1 MDIINDA
8 VTNYGGSCK
17 GLKQSLDTGNNKAE
31 QFTQTLANAVSGG
44 AGNNSAAPENSEGGT
59 PVAPLSGFVAGSGSG
74 NPAPVNN
81 VNAPIGDL
89 GPNHQI
95 LISQAGYD
103 LQKQGLDYFGP
114 NWTGNYGQLDI
125 RNPNVKV
132 GEYAPT
138 AFTNPITGKTQDPG
152 SGWYCYNGAS
162 KAFPMNDSDH
172 QRAIDIAA
180 SQGIDISNNW
190 KPIDLPTFRY
200 LDSVSKNDSGIY
212 PYASGEKPLSHYTS
226 DSGDVRDLSD
236 FYQDRQ
242 AGIVPTLAKD
252 GLIYTDEHGQ
262 ILPTNP
268 QGGYY
273 YIDKFG
279 KAHVSDAYKDA
290 LKNTAPNSQILL
302 YNSQNFGGGYALDKD
317 PTQYLG
323 GPAPTINN
331 ANEPYAP
338 FNNMYASGGG
348 ASAFGVADAI
358 QQNANA
364 TQAENVYSSQLA
376 AYNRQKLEQ
385 KK

>member
-1 MDIINDA
+1 MDITNDA
-8 VTNYGGSCK
+8 VTNYGGSLK
-17 GLKQSLDTGNNKAE
+17 GLNQSLDTGNNKAE
-31 QFTQTLANAVSGG
+31 QFSQTLASVVSGG
-44 AGNNSAAPENSEGGT
+44 ADSNRAAPENPGEGT
-59 PVAPLSGFVAGSGSG
+59 PVASLSGSVAGSGGGS
-74 NPAPVNN
+74 PAPVNN

-95 LISQAGYD
+95 LISRAGYD
-103 LQKQGLDYFGP
+103 AQKQALDGLGAK
-114 NWTGNYGQLDI
+114 WTGSFGQLDI

-138 AFTNPITGKTQDPG
+138 AFTNPVTGKKQDAG
-152 SGWYCYNGAS
+152 SGWYYYNGAA

-190 KPIDLPTFRY
+190 EPIDLPTFRY

-226 DSGDVRDLSD
+226 DSGDVWDLSD
-236 FYQDRQ
+236 FLHDRL

-262 ILPTNP
+262 MLPTNP

-279 KAHVSDAYKDA
+279 TAHVSDACQDA
-290 LKNTAPNSQILL
+290 LKYAAPNSQILL
-302 YNSQNFGGGYALDKD
+302 YNSQNYGGGYALDAD

-323 GPAPTINN
+323 EPAPTINN
-331 ANEPYAP
+331 VNEPDAP
-338 FNNMYASGGG
+338 FNNMYAPGGG
-348 ASAFGVADAI
+348 ASAFGAADAI
-358 QQNANA
+358 LQNANA
-364 TQAENVYSSQLA
+364 TQAQNAYSSQLA
-376 AYNRQKLEQ
+376 AYERQKLEQ